1 MFQVIL
7 VVVEIAIWSN
17 LRTVR
22 RRFAGRF
29 ASGNNHGCTT
39 SSIVW
44 CCLRWNIVGI
54 PAGIEASCQDAAPP
68 PFRIKRTSSS
78 IGTIPSAVVAPNAAA
93 HAANVLSVRNPDQS
107 SVCLQR
113 VDLPINLAVPWR
125 HTLDAHAMAF
135 GGRQAGTLDRFVA
148 LCLCE
153 SPTEG
158 FPVAKGGCDLEGC
171 AVPPI
176 TEPNVVHV
184 NFVGHV
190 PCRTE
195 GG

>member
-7 VVVEIAIWSN
+7 VVVEIAIRSN
-17 LRTVR
+17 LRNVR
-22 RRFAGRF
+22 RWFAGWF
-29 ASGNNHGCTT
+29 ASGNNHGSTT
-39 SSIVW
+39 SSIV
-44 CCLRWNIVGI
+44 WNIVGI
-54 PAGIEASCQDAAPP
+54 PAGIGASCQDAAPP
-68 PFRIKRTSSS
+68 PFGIKRTSSS
-78 IGTIPSAVVAPNAAA
+78 VGTITSAVVAPNAAA

-153 SPTEG
+153 GPTEG
-158 FPVAKGGCDLEGC
+158 FLVHVAKGGCDLEGC
-171 AVPPI
+171 AVPTI
-176 TEPNVVHV
+176 TEPIVHV